1 MTDAYAYALVGAG
14 LALALWTGIW
24 TVLRRPVNAGQM
36 IGALLLEA
44 ALAVQSGIA
53 LVRLILGQKIAEPV
67 TFVAYSI
74 GVLAPLAL
82 GIYLAR
88 IERTRWGS
96 LAMCF
101 TAIVVA
107 VMTLRLQQLWRMEA
121 PGV

>member
-1 MTDAYAYALVGAG
+1 VIDVYAYVLIGVA
-14 LALALWTGIW
+14 LALAVWTGIW
-24 TVLRRPVNAGQM
+24 AGLRRPVNAGQM

-53 LVRLILGQKIAEPV
+53 LVRMILGQRLAEPV

-74 GVLAPLAL
+74 GILAPLAL
-82 GIYLAR
+82 GIFLAR
-88 IERTRWGS
+88 AERTRWGS

-107 VMTLRLQQLWRMEA
+107 VMTLRLQQLWRMEVS
-121 PGV
+121 GV